1 MGFASVGYRL
11 QALGFSRLAAP
22 AEPEAKSF
30 HKPEASS
37 PKPTYSS
44 SVKHRVSTVLKKI
57 GLGILAV
64 AVLAAVTYRLFGIHV
79 ALDGSG
85 SRPRFISRLPNYDAL
100 EADRAHQRA
109 TGAATPAAAP
119 TPAVDTP
126 ATTTPNEPAA
136 RPRDARPEGGT
147 PDNSPTQAARAS
159 APLAERS
166 AAASMAASAHEQW
179 TDFRGPNRDGRY
191 RGRIRTEWPQGGLPL
206 LWKQPVGPG
215 YASFVAAE
223 GRAFTIEQRRA
234 QEIVAAYDIATG
246 RELWQQSWPGEFRE
260 SMGGDGPRATPT
272 LHDGRLYVLG
282 ALGELRCHDARTGA
296 LIWRRNILADAGAS
310 NLNWGMAASPLVIE
324 GNDSQNHGDDLVIV
338 LPGGSRGR
346 SVAAYAA
353 ASGEPRWTALDDQQA
368 YTAPMLVTLDGVRQL
383 LVVTATRVVGLALDG
398 GGPLWEYPWGNQQ
411 GISVAQ
417 PLLLDGD
424 RIFVSASYGT
434 GAAVFEVARSGEAF
448 VARTVWHNARMKN
461 KFTSSLLRDGFI
473 YGLDEAILTCLD
485 AATGDQKWKGGRYG
499 YGQTLLAGDYIV
511 VLTEDGDLVL
521 VRATPERHDEV
532 ARFSAISGKTW
543 NHPIIVDGRLL
554 VRNIS
559 EMAAFDIR
567 P

>member
-1 MGFASVGYRL
+1 M
-11 QALGFSRLAAP
+11 
-22 AEPEAKSF
+22 
-30 HKPEASS
+30 
-37 PKPTYSS
+37 
-44 SVKHRVSTVLKKI
+44 LKKI
-57 GLGILAV
+57 GLGVLAV
-64 AVLAAVTYRLFGIHV
+64 VVLAILAAVTYRFLGIHV

-85 SRPRFISRLPNYDAL
+85 SRPRFVGWTPNYDAL
-100 EADRAHQRA
+100 EADRARQRA
-109 TGAATPAAAP
+109 TAADQPAEPAAAANRPDTP
-119 TPAVDTP
+119 TPTGAAGPSDGRP
-126 ATTTPNEPAA
+126 AGATS
-136 RPRDARPEGGT
+136 GK
-147 PDNSPTQAARAS
+147 SPTES
-159 APLAERS
+159 AVAPPAERS
-166 AAASMAASAHEQW
+166 SAISMSASAHEQW
-179 TDFRGPNRDGRY
+179 ADFRGPNRDGRY
-191 RGRIRTEWPQGGLPL
+191 LGRIRTEWPQGGLPL

-215 YASFVAAE
+215 YASFVAAD

-234 QEIVAAYDIATG
+234 QEVVAAYDIATG

-272 LHDGRLYVLG
+272 WHDGRLYVLG
-282 ALGELRCHDARTGA
+282 GLGELRCHDARTGA
-296 LIWRRNILADAGAS
+296 LIWRRNILADAGAP

-324 GNDSQNHGDDLVIV
+324 GNDPQSHGDDLVIV
-338 LPGGSRGR
+338 LPGGPRGR

-368 YTAPMLVTLDGVRQL
+368 YTAPMLVTLGGIRQL
-383 LVVTATRVVGLALDG
+383 LVVTATRVVGLAVDG

-434 GAAVFEVARSGEAF
+434 GAAVFEVARSGETF
-448 VARTVWHNARMKN
+448 VTKTVWQNARMKN

-554 VRNIS
+554 VRNVS

>member
-1 MGFASVGYRL
+1 M
-11 QALGFSRLAAP
+11 
-22 AEPEAKSF
+22 
-30 HKPEASS
+30 
-37 PKPTYSS
+37 
-44 SVKHRVSTVLKKI
+44 LKKI
-57 GLGILAV
+57 GLGALALLV
-64 AVLAAVTYRLFGIHV
+64 LAVLAVMTSRVLGIRI

-85 SRPRFISRLPNYDAL
+85 SRPRFVSRSPDYDAL
-100 EADRAHQRA
+100 EADRARQRA
-109 TGAATPAAAP
+109 SATQQPSTPPAS
-119 TPAVDTP
+119 TVDRP
-126 ATTTPNEPAA
+126 ATTASTEPAA
-136 RPRDARPEGGT
+136 SSLEGTQQPPRNASGRSATEAASAIAA
-147 PDNSPTQAARAS
+147 PDERRAASSTSAS
-159 APLAERS
+159 AP
-166 AAASMAASAHEQW
+166 EQW

-191 RGRIRTEWPQGGLPL
+191 AGRIRTEWPQGGLPL

-234 QEIVAAYDIATG
+234 QEVVAAYDVATG

-296 LIWRRNILADAGAS
+296 LVWRRNILADAGAA

-324 GNDSQNHGDDLVIV
+324 GSDRANHVDDLVIV
-338 LPGGSRGR
+338 LPGGARGR

-353 ASGEPRWTALDDQQA
+353 ATGELRWTALDDQQA
-368 YTAPMLVTLDGVRQL
+368 YTAPMLVTLGGVRQL
-383 LVVTATRVVGLALDG
+383 LVVTATRAVGLTPDG
-398 GGPLWEYPWGNQQ
+398 GALLWEYPWGNQQ

-417 PLLLDGD
+417 PLLLDGE
-424 RIFVSASYGT
+424 RIFLSGSYGL
-434 GAAVFEVARSGEAF
+434 GAAVFEVARSGETFAT
-448 VARTVWHNARMKN
+448 RTVWRNTRMKN

-473 YGLDEAILTCLD
+473 YGLDEAVLACLD

-499 YGQTLLAGDYIV
+499 YGQTLLAGDHIV
-511 VLTEDGDLVL
+511 VLTEDGDVVL
-521 VRATPERHDEV
+521 VRATPERHEEV
-532 ARFSAISGKTW
+532 ARFPAISGKTW
-543 NHPIIVDGRLL
+543 NHPVIVDGRLL